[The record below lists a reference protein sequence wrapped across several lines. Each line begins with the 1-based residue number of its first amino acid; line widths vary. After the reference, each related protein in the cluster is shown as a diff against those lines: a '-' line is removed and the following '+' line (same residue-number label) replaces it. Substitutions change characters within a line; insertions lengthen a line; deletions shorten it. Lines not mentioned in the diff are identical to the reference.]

1 MAKAKAQAER
11 ENEDV
16 HIRKMQAESEQRRKR
31 NIAAIN
37 AIFMH
42 LSTSLSAAAKNPR
55 QVVIFIGYASLLASS
70 IFLAREAS
78 RLIRS
83 IIEATIGKPQLIRET
98 TRKTMPWS
106 LFSYVFQ
113 LLYYLIPWMDR
124 GDSTSIEDSFDDLIL
139 PQELKE
145 RVLDLAHSARNARRH
160 NAPFRHVLLYGV
172 SCFAFIYSYHMLLVE
187 LLTSFPSLYQPPGT
201 GKTMVAK
208 KLAKIIGLDY
218 ALMSGG
224 DVSPLG
230 KLLTDFLSTWYV
242 GFKFPSFSS
251 LSSPISLYIMT
262 GSDAVTQIHNLF
274 NWAKMSPK
282 GVILFIDEAECFLG
296 SRDSGLMSDTAHNAL
311 NALLYNTG
319 GERKDFMLVL
329 ATNRAEDLDAA
340 VLDRCDESIFFP
352 LPNAECRKDLILLYF
367 DLHFRKFMQSNN
379 KQELSLRSQ
388 ITQYL
393 TNTKPLLMSIESDLM
408 TGEQLQSTV
417 NVTLGFSGREIGKLM
432 VSSFVCCK

>member
-1 MAKAKAQAER
+1 
-11 ENEDV
+11 
-16 HIRKMQAESEQRRKR
+16 
-31 NIAAIN
+31 
-37 AIFMH
+37 
-42 LSTSLSAAAKNPR
+42 
-55 QVVIFIGYASLLASS
+55 
-70 IFLAREAS
+70 
-78 RLIRS
+78 
-83 IIEATIGKPQLIRET
+83 
-98 TRKTMPWS
+98 
-106 LFSYVFQ
+106 
-113 LLYYLIPWMDR
+113 
-124 GDSTSIEDSFDDLIL
+124 
-139 PQELKE
+139 
-145 RVLDLAHSARNARRH
+145 
-160 NAPFRHVLLYGV
+160 
-172 SCFAFIYSYHMLLVE
+172 
-187 LLTSFPSLYQPPGT
+187 
-201 GKTMVAK
+201 
-208 KLAKIIGLDY
+208 
-218 ALMSGG
+218 
-224 DVSPLG
+224 
-230 KLLTDFLSTWYV
+230 
-242 GFKFPSFSS
+242 
-251 LSSPISLYIMT
+251 MT

-274 NWAKMSPK
+274 SWAKMSPK

-393 TNTKPLLMSIESDLM
+393 TKTKPLLMSIESDLM

-432 VSSFVCCK
+432 VSSFVYSSKQFQFDWYVHHSFVVFRILLRCINERLHCREQCMCPRMGSLISSQHGS

>member
-1 MAKAKAQAER
+1 
-11 ENEDV
+11 
-16 HIRKMQAESEQRRKR
+16 
-31 NIAAIN
+31 
-37 AIFMH
+37 
-42 LSTSLSAAAKNPR
+42 
-55 QVVIFIGYASLLASS
+55 
-70 IFLAREAS
+70 
-78 RLIRS
+78 
-83 IIEATIGKPQLIRET
+83 
-98 TRKTMPWS
+98 
-106 LFSYVFQ
+106 
-113 LLYYLIPWMDR
+113 
-124 GDSTSIEDSFDDLIL
+124 
-139 PQELKE
+139 
-145 RVLDLAHSARNARRH
+145 
-160 NAPFRHVLLYGV
+160 
-172 SCFAFIYSYHMLLVE
+172 MLLVE

-230 KLLTDFLSTWYV
+230 KSLTDVPLDLN
-242 GFKFPSFSS
+242 FPSFSS
-251 LSSPISLYIMT
+251 LSSPISLYIMA

-393 TNTKPLLMSIESDLM
+393 TKTKPLLMSIESDLM

-432 VSSFVCCK
+432 VSSFALL